1 VNASSIHHRR
11 EPSPNASQYVYMFPT
26 AVHTLRPLCASNQIK
41 LSRALIVVQRRD
53 AEPTD
58 CDFRGRKRWA
68 SSAAWVG
75 DRGADPTGHVGLPL
89 GRRDVWRL
97 RPFQLFLA
105 TCGSLNG
112 AATRVTRLP
121 CRVSGTQCLQT
132 TAMRP
137 WRDPRA
143 AGIQRQEH
151 RQDGV
156 RRRCFG
162 CSRQRGLV

>member
-1 VNASSIHHRR
+1 MNASSIHHRR

-58 CDFRGRKRWA
+58 CEFRGRKRWA
-68 SSAAWVG
+68 SSAAWVSG
-75 DRGADPTGHVGLPL
+75 RGADPTGHVGLPL

-121 CRVSGTQCLQT
+121 CRVSGNAVSADDSNETVAGPTGGGNPEAGTPTGRRT
-132 TAMRP
+132 T
-137 WRDPRA
+137 
-143 AGIQRQEH
+143 E
-151 RQDGV
+151 V
-156 RRRCFG
+156 F
-162 CSRQRGLV
+162 